1 MKNTIKTLITIIAML
16 VLSTATLHAQTS
28 PYVVDNETV
37 IVTKNTSAFVQTENV
52 ISTFLEFIK
61 KNGLVSGTLSCKSSH
76 ASADIDVSN
85 INEGKYS
92 QMGARITL
100 DVKYEN
106 GVNKI
111 TAKCNQIDIYF
122 PLTDIKYS
130 YNPATNYP
138 VSTIYDAKNT
148 RISQEDAKETFIQL
162 TKYMN
167 KITSNICTEAAKN

>member
-16 VLSTATLHAQTS
+16 VLSTATLHAQAS

-52 ISTFLEFIK
+52 ISAFLESIK

-76 ASADIDVSN
+76 ASADIDVPN

-100 DVKYEN
+100 DVRYEN

-162 TKYMN
+162 TRYMN
-167 KITSNICTEAAKN
+167 KITSDIWTEAAKN

>member
-16 VLSTATLHAQTS
+16 VLSAATLHAQAS

-37 IVTKNTSAFVQTENV
+37 IVTKNTGTFVQTNNV
-52 ISTFLEFIK
+52 ISAFLEFIK
-61 KNGLVSGTLSCKSSH
+61 KNGLISGTLSYKGYH
-76 ASADIDVSN
+76 VSADIDVPH

-111 TAKCNQIDIYF
+111 TAKCNQVDIYF
-122 PLTDIKYS
+122 PLTNIKYS
-130 YNPATNYP
+130 YNPAINYP
-138 VSTIYDAKNT
+138 VSTIYDAKST
-148 RISQEDAKETFIQL
+148 RISQEDAKETFVQL
-162 TKYMN
+162 TRYMN
-167 KITSNICTEAAKN
+167 KITSNICTKAAKN